1 MKRLAALII
10 SLALCFALCMPA
22 YGLYM
27 VPQTDGESIADTAQI
42 LNDSEIQGLTES
54 VEQIERLYNYDV
66 VIHIADVAI
75 DKEEIPKYVEDFCN
89 ANGYA
94 MSDEVKNG
102 IAIVYFWEVQD
113 AFYVTEIGEGEKI
126 LDDGKIAE
134 INNIITTE
142 LADYDYFE
150 AFDKPLELVF
160 SWLQSSPN
168 AEALKKPFELPSF
181 YNPLVNR
188 DPGLQEAR
196 GESVVDDADL
206 LTSFEEQSLTEKIND
221 IIEEYSFDVVIHT
234 TPTADGKSVEAYV
247 DDFYDYGGY
256 GYGEDADGMAFAL
269 IMDSRD
275 YWTSTCGI
283 GIDIFNDNVIEYLG
297 DTIVSDLSDGDYY
310 SAFSTYLDEVEQYL
324 YEYENGIIGD
334 NYYDTSEDSASSKVT
349 DILKKEL
356 VALIFAFIVSG
367 CAVYTLKRQMNTAV
381 AKKEANA
388 YIKNGSVN
396 IGYQRD
402 TFLYD
407 TVTKRA
413 KAQNNSSGG
422 SRPSGGGG
430 FSGGSSTHSSS
441 SGRSHGGGGGK
452 F

>member
-1 MKRLAALII
+1 MKRLAALIL

-27 VPQTDGESIADTAQI
+27 APETNGESIADTAQI

-54 VEQIERLYNYDV
+54 IEQIERMYNYDV

-75 DKEEIPKYVEDFCN
+75 DKEEIPNYVEDFCN

-113 AFYVTEIGEGEKI
+113 AFYVTEIGEGEKV
-126 LDDGKIAE
+126 LTEEQMTE
-134 INNIITTE
+134 INSAVTTA
-142 LADYDYFE
+142 LADYDYFN
-150 AFDKPLELVF
+150 AFDKPLELVY
-160 SWLQSSPN
+160 SYLQSSPN
-168 AEALKKPFELPSF
+168 SEALKKTFELPSYYF
-181 YNPLVNR
+181 PAAADN
-188 DPGLQEAR
+188 PGLRDER
-196 GESVVDDADL
+196 GFSVVDNAFL
-206 LTSFEEQSLTEKIND
+206 LTDSEEQSLTEKID
-221 IIEEYSFDVVIHT
+221 YIIETYSYDVVIHT
-234 TPTADGKSVEAYV
+234 TLTADGKSAMEYA
-247 DDFYDYGGY
+247 DDFYDYRGY
-256 GYGEDADGMAFAL
+256 GYGDNADGMAFVL
-269 IMDSRD
+269 IMDTRD
-275 YWTSTCGI
+275 YWTSTAGLGI
-283 GIDIFNDNVIEYLG
+283 EIFNDDVIEYLG
-297 DTIVSDLSDGDYY
+297 DTIVSDLSNGDYY
-310 SAFSTYLDEVEQYL
+310 SAFYTYLEEVEQYL
-324 YEYENGIIGD
+324 YEYEYGIVAGED
-334 NYYDTSEDSASSKVT
+334 PDTKIK

-367 CAVYTLKRQMNTAV
+367 FAVYTMKRQMNTAV

-396 IGYQRD
+396 ISYQRD

-413 KAQNNSSGG
+413 KPKNNGSSGG
-422 SRPSGGGG
+422 GRPSGGGG
-430 FSGGSSTHSSS
+430 GRVHVGS